1 MEDVTRGKPDPEV
14 FLKATQ
20 VIGQKPVD
28 CIVFEDSLHGIE
40 AALAGRMK
48 PVGITTTN
56 SKQSLFGAGAEIVID
71 EMSELDE
78 DRLSN
83 LFE

>member
-1 MEDVTRGKPDPEV
+1 M
-14 FLKATQ
+14 
-20 VIGQKPVD
+20 D

-40 AALAGRMK
+40 AALAGGMK
-48 PVGITTTN
+48 PIGITTTN
-56 SKQSLFGAGAEIVID
+56 SKQSLFEAGAEIVID